1 MLITR
6 IKTPKFKV
14 GRYTLNEYELRQLQL
29 EVAKGL
35 KPAGIKVRSLSNGQ
49 TVSITENGHMDITF
63 EDNSGYDLGSKISI
77 EMWRIKKDKDKDE
90 FLRYIKEDIVS
101 L

>member
-29 EVAKGL
+29 EVAQG
-35 KPAGIKVRSLSNGQ
+35 NQ
-49 TVSITENGHMDITF
+49 H
-63 EDNSGYDLGSKISI
+63 
-77 EMWRIKKDKDKDE
+77 
-90 FLRYIKEDIVS
+90 
-101 L
+101 

>member
-29 EVAKGL
+29 EVAQGNQQVL
-35 KPAGIKVRSLSNGQ
+35 KYDLYRMDKLYNK
-49 TVSITENGHMDITF
+49 NGHMDRTF
-63 EDNSGYDLGSKISI
+63 GDNSGYDVGPKYLLK
-77 EMWRIKKDKDKDE
+77 WRINKNKDE
-90 FLRYIKEDIVS
+90 LLGI
-101 L
+101 

>member
-29 EVAKGL
+29 EVAQGL
-35 KPAGIKVRSLSNGQ
+35 KPAGIKVRSLNGQ
-49 TVSITENGHMDITF
+49 TVSITENGHMDRTF
-63 EDNSGYDLGSKISI
+63 GDNSGYDVGSKISI
-77 EMWRIKKDKDKDE
+77 EMWRINKNKDE
-90 FLRYIKEDIVS
+90 LRYIKEDIVS

>member
-49 TVSITENGHMDITF
+49 TVSITENGHMDINF
-63 EDNSGYDLGSKISI
+63 GDNSGYDLGSKISI